1 MCFSFCRETD
11 SVSDIGSDPE
21 SGAPESGAPESGAPE
36 CGAPES
42 GAPESGAP
50 DNGADYGADT
60 ESEPATVDDK
70 ELVVTLCC
78 C

>member
-11 SVSDIGSDPE
+11 SGPDIGS
-21 SGAPESGAPESGAPE
+21 
-36 CGAPES
+36 APES

-50 DNGADYGADT
+50 DNGADNGADHRTDT
-60 ESEPATVDDK
+60 ESEPGTVDDM
-70 ELVVTLCC
+70 ELVVSLCC